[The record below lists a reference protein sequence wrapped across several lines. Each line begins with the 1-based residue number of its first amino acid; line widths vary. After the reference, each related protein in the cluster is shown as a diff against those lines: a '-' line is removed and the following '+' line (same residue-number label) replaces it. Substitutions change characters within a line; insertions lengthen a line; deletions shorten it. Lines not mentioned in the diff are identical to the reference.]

1 MTRDSGVRESG
12 LGTEPASP
20 KLALIGGERRR
31 VPSWLGLLVM
41 LPVALSAL
49 PAVALAQSQIVN
61 ARIETRPAT
70 RGIDAEIQSVASQG
84 AAAWVAYRVSTIRGP
99 QHMCNANS
107 WTSNKVMLEPASELT
122 VLVRIDNRRI
132 DRLQTV
138 TPDCEVDAGG
148 LPVVWL
154 EGVTP
159 AQSAAWLTTQITS
172 TDTSGQREPK
182 VVRSALAA
190 LIWHPGNEPV
200 DTLIAA
206 ARDDRRPFVRSQA
219 LFWLSQRAGQQAV
232 GAIRDAVDND
242 PETEVKKKAVFA
254 LSQLPKNE
262 GVPLLIEVA
271 QNNRSRDVRKQAMF
285 WLGQSKDPRAVSF
298 FENILK

>member
-1 MTRDSGVRESG
+1 MTRNRQVRESV

-20 KLALIGGERRR
+20 KLALIRGERRR
-31 VPSWLGLLVM
+31 VPSWRTLGAIA
-41 LPVALSAL
+41 VAL
-49 PAVALAQSQIVN
+49 VASGASTLAQSQIVN
-61 ARIETRPAT
+61 AKLETRPGT
-70 RGIDAEIQSVASQG
+70 RGLDAEIQSVAAPG
-84 AAAWVAYRVSTIRGP
+84 APAWIAYRVSTLRGP
-99 QHMCNANS
+99 QHMCNTNS

-122 VLVRIDNRRI
+122 ILVRVENGRM

-154 EGVTP
+154 EGVTA
-159 AQSAAWLTTQITS
+159 AQSAAWLTAQIKS
-172 TDTSGQREPK
+172 ADMSGQRESR

-190 LIWHPGNEPV
+190 LIWHPGNEPLETIV
-200 DTLIAA
+200 AA

-232 GAIRDAVDND
+232 GAIRNAVEND

-254 LSQLPKNE
+254 LSQLPKSE
-262 GVPLLIEVA
+262 GVLLLIELA
-271 QNNRSRDVRKQAMF
+271 QNNRNREVRKQAMF

-298 FENILK
+298 FEQILK

>member
-1 MTRDSGVRESG
+1 MV
-12 LGTEPASP
+12 
-20 KLALIGGERRR
+20 LAVTI
-31 VPSWLGLLVM
+31 STW
-41 LPVALSAL
+41 SAT
-49 PAVALAQSQIVN
+49 AFAQSQIVN

-70 RGIDAEIQSVASQG
+70 RGLDAEIQSVAAQG
-84 AAAWVAYRVSTIRGP
+84 APAWVAYRVSTLRGP
-99 QHMCNANS
+99 QHMCNTNS

-122 VLVRIDNRRI
+122 ILVRVENGRM

-148 LPVVWL
+148 LSVVSL
-154 EGVTP
+154 EGVTA
-159 AQSAAWLTTQITS
+159 AQSAAWLTAQIKS
-172 TDTSGQREPK
+172 ADMSGQRESR

-190 LIWHPGNEPV
+190 LIWHPGNEPLETIV
-200 DTLIAA
+200 AA

-232 GAIRDAVDND
+232 GAIRNAVEND

-254 LSQLPKNE
+254 LSQLPKSE
-262 GVPLLIEVA
+262 GVPLLIELA
-271 QNNRSRDVRKQAMF
+271 QNNRNREVRKQAMF

-298 FENILK
+298 FEQILR